1 MLRQYVVIPVYW
13 GQSFLPDQHG
23 SFSWL
28 DMNGNGIPGSVLVI
42 LPHPVLSI
50 WQPQ

>member
-28 DMNGNGIPGSVLVI
+28 DMNGAILTIMNGPYMAS
-42 LPHPVLSI
+42 
-50 WQPQ
+50 WC